1 MVGFSRGK
9 SDKIDLFLKNKNVI
23 LPNFITILGVLCGV
37 YSIILSSAGSFV
49 YAAYALI
56 LAAIFDFLDGRVA
69 RLMKGTSDFG
79 IQLDSLCDMVSFG
92 VAPVL
97 LAYNY
102 ALEDLGRVGI
112 MGVFL
117 FVATGAL
124 RLARFNVQASR
135 GGHSEYFVGLPIP
148 ISAAY
153 IASFVIFITNL
164 KNLNIDFLN
173 NVHFESII
181 NISMTVSVY
190 ILAFLMV
197 SSIPYYSFKKVRYF
211 KEHPFNTLV
220 ILVIFIFVVGLY
232 FEIIFFIIAIMYISA
247 GMLLAL
253 FRMKKSK

>member
-56 LAAIFDFLDGRVA
+56 LAAVFDFLDGRVA

-79 IQLDSLCDMVSFG
+79 VQLDSLCDMVSFG

-102 ALEDLGRVGI
+102 ALVDLGRVGI

-124 RLARFNVQASR
+124 RLARFNVQSSR

-148 ISAAY
+148 IAAAY
-153 IASFVIFITNL
+153 IASFVIFVANL
-164 KNLNIDFLN
+164 KSFNFEFLN
-173 NVHFESII
+173 TVYWHNTVE
-181 NISMTVSVY
+181 ISLTVSVY

-220 ILVIFIFVVGLY
+220 MLVIFIFVVGLY
-232 FEIIFFIIAIMYISA
+232 FEIIFFFIAIIYIAA
-247 GMLLAL
+247 GMLLVL
-253 FRMKKSK
+253 FKRKKIK

>member
-23 LPNFITILGVLCGV
+23 LPNFITILGLLCGV
-37 YSIILSSAGSFV
+37 YSIILSSAGSFI

-79 IQLDSLCDMVSFG
+79 VQLDSLCDMVSFG

-148 ISAAY
+148 VSAAY
-153 IASFVIFITNL
+153 IASFVIFVNNL
-164 KNLNIDFLN
+164 KYF
-173 NVHFESII
+173 HFEFLHSANWNSIVD
-181 NISMTVSVY
+181 ISLTASVY
-190 ILAFLMV
+190 VLAFLMV

-220 ILVIFIFVVGLY
+220 LLVIFIFVVGLY
-232 FEIIFFIIAIMYISA
+232 FEIIFFFIALTYITT
-247 GMLLAL
+247 GMLFVL
-253 FRMKKSK
+253 FKRKKIK